1 MTNTIEKVLVTWHE
15 ARFYSGTYK
24 EEAILGHKMALF
36 ESIGYLILKD
46 AQTTIIA
53 AERNDEGEYR
63 DITLIPSGSVTSIRR
78 LSLGSFV

>member
-1 MTNTIEKVLVTWHE
+1 MNTIETVLVMWHD

-24 EEAILGHKMALF
+24 METILGHKMALF
-36 ESIGYLILKD
+36 ESIGYLISKD

-53 AERNDEGEYR
+53 SERNDCGEYR

-78 LSLGSFV
+78 LSLGSPV